1 MFNGRH
7 VECTPFRDLTAE
19 AVKQAFQDCAIEHVL
34 HVPID
39 FLAGQTYVLC
49 VVDQGEQLVDI
60 ALEFSVGIGQGLVE
74 LLVHEEQVR
83 VAVVEDEWLFILDY
97 KTEYFCEA
105 QKYVDHSL

>member
-7 VECTPFRDLTAE
+7 VKCTLFGYFTAE
-19 AVKQAFQDCAIEHVL
+19 AVKQALQDCAIKHVL
-34 HVPID
+34 HVPVD
-39 FLAGQTYVLC
+39 FLAGQTHVLC
-49 VVDQGEQLVDI
+49 VVDQGEELVDI
-60 ALEFSVGIGQGLVE
+60 ALEFSVGFGQGLVE

-97 KTEYFCEA
+97 KAEYFCEA